1 MCTICQVLP
10 SPERACPD
18 IEGDGVGLGG
28 KSDIMPCNL
37 FLRFSEP
44 DKRRETQNI
53 QSRRDVGVMEDRRTG
68 DKQQHHFHS
77 FNTQHKLTGLVRD
90 STRRS
95 MAPIQK
101 HMHTL
106 KR

>member
-10 SPERACPD
+10 SPDRACPD

-44 DKRRETQNI
+44 DKRRKTQNI

-68 DKQQHHFHS
+68 DEQQHHFHS
-77 FNTQHKLTGLVRD
+77 GLVRD

-95 MAPIQK
+95 MTPTRK